1 MMTDKQA
8 EYIIIPIILGFFS
21 WLIFWGIFHINFIIP
36 YIFVLIIFFAGNRSI
51 ETYEKKRKA
60 EWNRF
65 MKNCRKRE
73 KCERQKEKKKKRTNK
88 RKD

>member
-1 MMTDKQA
+1 MTDKQA

-36 YIFVLIIFFAGNRSI
+36 YVIVLVIFFAGNRSI
-51 ETYEKKRKA
+51 ESYEKKLK
-60 EWNRF
+60 EDSNRF
-65 MKNCRKRE
+65 MKSCRKRE
-73 KCERQKEKKKKRTNK
+73 KFIRQKEKKKKRTNK